1 MSKRLLIL
9 AGVLI
14 PLTLIAAALVAPGTT
29 DYAVISEGDGFEV
42 RRYAPHVVAE
52 TTAAGPFETADSL
65 AFGLLVDYIQGRN
78 EGGRNL
84 PMTAPVTQQPLDT
97 GAQQWLFQFVM
108 SPEYLMS
115 MLPRPADPAVT
126 LRQVGERTVAVRRYR
141 GNWSEKHYREQEQ
154 ALLGSLRDAAIQPVG
169 NPVFARYNAPF
180 VPGFL
185 RRNEVIVE
193 VRQP

>member
-14 PLTLIAAALVAPGTT
+14 PLALVAAALVAPGTT
-29 DYAVISEGDGFEV
+29 DYEVISEGKGFEL
-42 RRYAPHVVAE
+42 RRYAPYVVAE
-52 TTAAGPFETADSL
+52 TTATGPFETADGP

-97 GAQQWLFQFVM
+97 GEQQWLFQFVM

-126 LRQVGERTVAVRRYR
+126 LRQVGERTLAVRRYR
-141 GNWSEKHYREQEQ
+141 GNWSEERYREHED
-154 ALLGSLRDAAIQPVG
+154 ALLAALRDEAIQPVG
-169 NPVFARYNAPF
+169 SPLFARYNAPF

-185 RRNEVIVE
+185 RRNEVMVE
-193 VRQP
+193 VRAP